1 VRPSRS
7 LAARLV
13 AIAALQIL
21 LLTIVAVVIWWFT
34 APHGHPPHGHGP
46 PPGDHPHGPPTF
58 GPLLTLVCSAAILAL
73 GAVITA
79 RWIVRPIRQLT
90 KTVSALGEGDLAVRS
105 KLARGDEIGELGRRF
120 DDMADRIER
129 LLVSEKE
136 LFANVAHELRTP
148 LARIGVALDLASE
161 GNSERARASLTE
173 IAVDVAELE
182 KIVDDILTAMR
193 FEVGAGASL
202 PLRRT
207 RVAPNAI
214 AVAAVE
220 RMAGR
225 HADRTL
231 DVAIDP
237 DLPEIEVDP
246 VLFRR
251 VIDNLLVNAHK
262 YTPDRASPIALVV
275 TRTDDAVVFEITDRG
290 VGLSPEEQE
299 RMFDPFW
306 RSERS
311 RSRATGGIGL
321 GLTLVKRIV
330 DAHGGGI
337 AVTSEVGEGT
347 TARISVPLIA
357 T

>member
-1 VRPSRS
+1 MKPARS

-21 LLTIVAVVIWWFT
+21 LLAIVAVVIWWFT
-34 APHGHPPHGHGP
+34 APHGPHGHTAHGP
-46 PPGDHPHGPPTF
+46 PPGPPHGPPTF

-73 GAVITA
+73 GALITA

-90 KTVSALGEGDLAVRS
+90 RTVNALGAGDLAVRS
-105 KLARGDEIGELGRRF
+105 RLDRADEIGELGHRF
-120 DDMADRIER
+120 DDMAVRIER

-136 LFANVAHELRTP
+136 LLANVAHELRTP

-193 FEVGAGASL
+193 FEVGGPGTSL

-207 RVAPNAI
+207 RLAPEVI
-214 AVAAVE
+214 ATAAAE
-220 RMAGR
+220 RMAAR
-225 HADRTL
+225 HPERPL
-231 DVAIDP
+231 DVSIAP
-237 DLPEIEVDP
+237 DLPEIEVDA

-262 YTPDRASPIALVV
+262 YTPDGTSPIGLAVA
-275 TRTDDAVVFEITDRG
+275 RAGDAVVFEIADRG
-290 VGLSPEEQE
+290 IGLSPDEQE
-299 RMFDPFW
+299 HMFDPFW

-311 RSRATGGIGL
+311 RSRATGGVGL

-330 DAHGGGI
+330 DAHGGGVS
-337 AVTSEVGEGT
+337 VTSEVGEGT
-347 TARISVPLIA
+347 TARISVPIS
-357 T
+357 

>member
-1 VRPSRS
+1 MTRS

-13 AIAALQIL
+13 AIAALQL
-21 LLTIVAVVIWWFT
+21 LLLALVAIVIWWFT
-34 APHGHPPHGHGP
+34 APHGPGPH
-46 PPGDHPHGPPTF
+46 PGDPPHGPPTF

-105 KLARGDEIGELGRRF
+105 KLARDDEIGELGRRF
-120 DDMADRIER
+120 DDMAGRIER
-129 LLVSEKE
+129 LLVSERE

-182 KIVDDILTAMR
+182 KLVDDILTAIR

-207 RVAPNAI
+207 RVAPKSI

-262 YTPDRASPIALVV
+262 YTPDRTSPITLAV
-275 TRTDDAVVFEITDRG
+275 TRAGDAVVFEITDRG

-299 RMFDPFW
+299 HMFDPFW

-337 AVTSEVGEGT
+337 VVTSEVGEGT
-347 TARISVPLIA
+347 TARISVPVLA
-357 T
+357 S